1 MVCHGIM
8 RLALLGTLLISSLA
22 AFAQTV
28 LVAPY
33 VQPGNGTSLEGK
45 DVKVI
50 AWLTDQK
57 PGEFTVEF
65 GAARQLDQTAP
76 PVRVALA
83 LSPKQQYF
91 KYAATL
97 TELPFNAE
105 ISYRVRL
112 AGKLVREGTFLTRKT
127 ADQTIT
133 FAVVGDTADGKA
145 DSKVIAHQMW
155 LAKPEFALIV
165 GDIVY
170 SRGLVGE
177 YMTNFWPVYND
188 VAMPGPKSGAPLMWS
203 TPIYAVLGNHDI
215 GATNLTRYPDG
226 FGAFYF
232 FHPPLNG
239 PRAATLATPVGG
251 PPEQVA
257 AFKAAAGDAYPSLGI
272 YSFDNGPAHFVCLD
286 GNRQVHPA
294 DPALTA
300 WLERDLSLSKA
311 VWKFVFFHQPG
322 FHSSSNHYTEQKM
335 RLLSP
340 LFEKHGV
347 DVVFAGHVHNYQRS
361 KPLKFAPDE
370 PGKFG
375 IKGAVPGKF
384 KLDEKFDGVTN
395 TRPDG
400 ILYLVTGGGG
410 ARLYN
415 TNLNNK
421 PELWQ
426 RDKTTW
432 APFTVKHISDRH
444 SFSLVN
450 VTPALFVLRQVA
462 EDGTVCD
469 QFELRPGR

>member
-1 MVCHGIM
+1 M
-8 RLALLGTLLISSLA
+8 RLLFLGVLLASGWSAL
-22 AFAQTV
+22 AQAV

-33 VQPGNGTSLEGK
+33 VQPGNGTSLDGQ

-65 GAARQLDQTAP
+65 GPAKQFDKSATPA
-76 PVRVALA
+76 RVALN
-83 LSPKQQYF
+83 LSPKQRYF

-97 TELPFNAE
+97 PELPFNAE
-105 ISYRVRL
+105 ISYRVKL
-112 AGKLVREGTFLTRKT
+112 AGKLVREGAFSTRRT
-127 ADQTIT
+127 ADQAIT
-133 FAVVGDTADGKA
+133 FAVVGDAADGKA
-145 DSKVIAHQMW
+145 DAKVIAHQMW
-155 LAKPEFALIV
+155 LARPEFALIV

-177 YMTNFWPVYND
+177 YMTNFWPVYNSLA
-188 VAMPGPKSGAPLMWS
+188 VPGPKTGAPLMQS
-203 TPIYAVLGNHDI
+203 VPIYAVLGNHDV
-215 GATNLTRYPDG
+215 GATNLARYPDG

-239 PRAATLATPVGG
+239 PRAPTLSTPVGG

-257 AFKAAAGDAYPSLGI
+257 AFKAAAGDTYPSLGI

-294 DPALTA
+294 DPALTT
-300 WLERDLSLSKA
+300 WLERDLAQSKA
-311 VWKFVFFHQPG
+311 AWKFVFFHQPG

-335 RLLSP
+335 RLLAP
-340 LFEKHGV
+340 LFEQHGV
-347 DVVFAGHVHNYQRS
+347 AVVFAGHVHNYQRS

-375 IKGAVPGKF
+375 IKGTVPGKF
-384 KLDEKFDGVTN
+384 TLDEQFDGVTN

-400 ILYLVTGGGG
+400 VIYLVTGGGG
-410 ARLYN
+410 ARLYS
-415 TNLNNK
+415 TNLSNK
-421 PELWQ
+421 PELWP

-432 APFTVKHISDRH
+432 APFTVRHISDRH
-444 SFSLVN
+444 SFSLVS
-450 VTPALFVLRQVA
+450 VTPAMLSFRQVA
-462 EDGTVCD
+462 ADGTVCD
-469 QFELRPGR
+469 RFELRRAR